1 MAPRIS
7 KRALAAKWPGSPDF
21 AMNCMTA
28 RRSAGSLQTLL
39 FFTSVLHTARTAPR
53 IVDLPPTRP
62 LRPGADEMTAV
73 TYTGSIGAAR
83 SLPQWTDPGKKN
95 EPAADFQRFSA
106 LAVDL
111 CRHPATRFWP
121 HASRTGWMRPK
132 PASVDAATIETALI
146 VVFRRN
152 PLLYHQPLVLCWSQS
167 TVRRTGHLE
176 LVVPV

>member
-1 MAPRIS
+1 
-7 KRALAAKWPGSPDF
+7 
-21 AMNCMTA
+21 MTA

-39 FFTSVLHTARTAPR
+39 FFTIVLRTARTAPR

-106 LAVDL
+106 LAVDT
-111 CRHPATRFWP
+111 ATRFWP
-121 HASRTGWMRPK
+121 HAIRTGWMRPK

-146 VVFRRN
+146 ATHSWETQRN
-152 PLLYHQPLVLCWSQS
+152 PMLHHQPLVLCWSQS
-167 TVRRTGHLE
+167 AVRRTGHLE